1 MHMHTIRQIFLL
13 SFAFIR
19 TNGQHNPNFKHNRRA
34 IVQLFEWKF
43 ADVANEC
50 ETFLGKNNFGGV
62 QVSQVNENI
71 IIKNRPWYERL
82 QPMSFKILT
91 RSGNSHE
98 FLDMTRRCSEVGV
111 RVYVDIVINHMA
123 AAQTEMIGTAGST
136 ATYKNYPSAG
146 YTEKD
151 FHRTCSIQNYYD
163 AFQVRNCELTEK
175 PDLNHGSQYVRSKIV
190 SFMNYLID
198 LGAAG
203 FHVSH
208 CKHMWPNELHVK
220 SNYFFMC
227 TGGESHRDIF
237 LCMSIC
243 VLMTLYLFRTEYTSF
258 GVVTEFLYSRVI
270 SHIFEDQNSL
280 TELFKLG
287 PELGFLQSDDALVF
301 VDNHDTQRGFSSP
314 KNMSLNFKS
323 RKNYIMAIAFLL
335 AYPYGTI
342 RLMSSYNFSKFDIE
356 QGPPMDE
363 NENILSVTLDDDGNC
378 ENGWICEHRWKPIVQ
393 MVNFRVNVYG
403 RRITKRRVF
412 DSNTV
417 GFCREDKGFIVFTS
431 RNFSSLVGNLI
442 FVCVPRG
449 KYCDVIAGYDEKG
462 NCLSIVNV
470 DSESKSILF
479 KTKDSNNNGVLAIH
493 VGSRLD

>member
-1 MHMHTIRQIFLL
+1 MHTIRQIILL

-50 ETFLGKNNFGGV
+50 ETFLGKHNFGGV

-71 IIKNRPWYERL
+71 IIKGRPWCERL

-98 FLDMTRRCSEVGV
+98 FLDMTRRCEKVGV

-151 FHRTCSIQNYYD
+151 FHRTCSIQSYFD
-163 AFQVRNCELTEK
+163 AFQVRNCELIGM

-203 FHVSH
+203 FHVLH
-208 CKHMWPNELHVK
+208 CKHMWPNELNDIYDALNNLREDFDFEPGARPFIMQEVLD
-220 SNYFFMC
+220 F
-227 TGGESHRDIF
+227 GEEPVSK
-237 LCMSIC
+237 
-243 VLMTLYLFRTEYTSF
+243 TEYTSF
-258 GVVTEFLYSRVI
+258 GVVTEFLYSRDL
-270 SHIFEDQNSL
+270 SQIFGDGNNL

-287 PELGFLQSDDALVF
+287 PELGFLQSDDSL
-301 VDNHDTQRGFSSP
+301 VDNHDTQRAFSSND
-314 KNMSLNFKS
+314 KMSLNFKS
-323 RKNYIMAIAFLL
+323 RKRYIMANAFLL
-335 AYPYGTI
+335 AYPFGTI
-342 RLMSSYNFSKFDIE
+342 RLMSSYNFSEYDIQ

-363 NENILSVTLDDDGNC
+363 NEKILSVTLDDDGNC

-393 MVNFRVNVYG
+393 MVNFRVNVHG
-403 RRITKRRVF
+403 TSITKRRVF
-412 DSNTV
+412 DWNTV

-442 FVCVPRG
+442 FVCVPEG
-449 KYCDVIAGYDEKG
+449 KYCDVIAGYDENG
-462 NCLSIVNV
+462 NCLSIVDV
-470 DSESKSILF
+470 DSESEAILF
-479 KTKDSNNNGVLAIH
+479 KTEGSNNNGILAVH